1 MAEFTGKVAL
11 VTGATR
17 GLGRHL
23 AGRLGQEGCDVILCA
38 RTQAALDEARAEIA
52 AATGARVL
60 AQAADVSDE
69 AQVKALVAAGVN
81 AFGRIDL
88 LVCNAALSFSGGI
101 HDISL
106 DDWRRIID
114 VNLYGY
120 FLCVREVSRVM
131 MNNGGGAVVQIN
143 SRSGKRGRAKN
154 SAYASS
160 KGGGIV
166 LTQSL
171 SAELAPYHIRVN
183 AVCPGS
189 MFNSPLW
196 QEILFEDYAKRY
208 NMTREQIIAKYLDVV
223 PLNRGCEYED
233 VANLVVFLLSTKSAY
248 ITGQAV
254 NVTGGEVVW

>member
-1 MAEFTGKVAL
+1 MRRDPLLPA
-11 VTGATR
+11 
-17 GLGRHL
+17 
-23 AGRLGQEGCDVILCA
+23 A
-38 RTQAALDEARAEIA
+38 RPPWTKPQQEIA
-52 AATGARVL
+52 ATTGARVL
-60 AQAADVSDE
+60 AQVADVSDE
-69 AQVKALVAAGVN
+69 GQVKALVEAGVA

-114 VNLYGY
+114 VNLFGY
-120 FLCVREVSRVM
+120 FLCAREVSRVM
-131 MNNGGGAVVQIN
+131 IENGGGAIVQIN

-171 SAELAPYHIRVN
+171 SAELAPHNIRVN

-189 MFNSPLW
+189 MFDSPLW
-196 QEILFEDYAKRY
+196 QEVLFRRLCETIWDDPRSRSWPS
-208 NMTREQIIAKYLDVV
+208 TCRVI
-223 PLNRGCEYED
+223 PLNRGCDYQD
-233 VANLVVFLLSTKSAY
+233 VANLVVFLLSDRSSY
-248 ITGQAV
+248 ITGQAI